1 MTPVDEPQA
10 PVAPP
15 VLAVARGA
23 RQRPFALIGA
33 GALARLGSSVIGVV
47 AGVLTVS
54 LAIRLLGL
62 SSYGALAFAVSTAS
76 LVAGVVRLGLDP
88 GVARTVAS
96 LHTTGER
103 DGVEK
108 AVRGAVTLT
117 LIGGAVG
124 ACALCAV
131 FAFAPAGLDTGT
143 RVLFCVSFGALL
155 LGSNAAAVANA
166 VARGHGRMVLMEAPL
181 LVPLLAKLG
190 GIALLYGLAVNQLRW
205 AAVAYGAAGVLG
217 VAASGLLVRSVFPR
231 RARLFRPDLSSAR
244 SFFVVA
250 APFAITGLSTIV
262 ISRFDVLILGLTGT
276 SVQVGF
282 YEPTLK
288 LVEQGMSTAPLL
300 FTAPFLP
307 AATRLFAS
315 GDAPLFRELYFG
327 VSKLVYVCS
336 LPVLLIL
343 VAFPERVL
351 HTLFGESFPAQ
362 PRLVW
367 LLLVGYVVNIA
378 LGLNSGAL
386 AAAGNRRALFRYGTA
401 GFATMIVLACALIPP
416 FGPTGAAIATSATF
430 VVINIVLAVALAR
443 SAGILPLRTDLA
455 VTVASSALPV
465 AAALALRSWGHPSST
480 AAAIGASLALWAAW
494 LPLLVALRALRLAEL
509 TRLMPR
515 RIT

>member
-1 MTPVDEPQA
+1 MGRVDRGAGAVTPVDEPQA
-10 PVAPP
+10 PVVPP
-15 VLAVARGA
+15 VLTAARGA

-96 LHTTGER
+96 LHTTGEG

-124 ACALCAV
+124 AWPSVGIRLRSGRAGHRDARAV
-131 FAFAPAGLDTGT
+131 LRELRGAPARFERRGGGE
-143 RVLFCVSFGALL
+143 RRRPRPRPYGAD
-155 LGSNAAAVANA
+155 GGAAARPAPGE
-166 VARGHGRMVLMEAPL
+166 ARRDRH
-181 LVPLLAKLG
+181 
-190 GIALLYGLAVNQLRW
+190 LYGLAVNELRW

-217 VAASGLLVRSVFPR
+217 VAASALLVRSVFPR
-231 RARLFRPDLSSAR
+231 RARLFRPDLGSAR
-244 SFFVVA
+244 SFFVIA

-276 SVQVGF
+276 SVQVGY

-300 FTAPFLP
+300 FTARSS

-315 GDAPLFRELYFG
+315 GDARSSASSTSASP
-327 VSKLVYVCS
+327 SS
-336 LPVLLIL
+336 S
-343 VAFPERVL
+343 
-351 HTLFGESFPAQ
+351 TL
-362 PRLVW
+362 
-367 LLLVGYVVNIA
+367 
-378 LGLNSGAL
+378 L
-386 AAAGNRRALFRYGTA
+386 AA
-401 GFATMIVLACALIPP
+401 
-416 FGPTGAAIATSATF
+416 GAADPGRVPRARAPHVVRRF
-430 VVINIVLAVALAR
+430 VPCTAARVALH
-443 SAGILPLRTDLA
+443 DC
-455 VTVASSALPV
+455 
-465 AAALALRSWGHPSST
+465 
-480 AAAIGASLALWAAW
+480 
-494 LPLLVALRALRLAEL
+494 L
-509 TRLMPR
+509 TS
-515 RIT
+515 